1 MNKTKTIGVSGA
13 AGSFSE
19 EAALHYCQTEK
30 IKDFNIKYLVS
41 VERVLKN
48 IEQDKIDLGIFPIEN
63 SNGGI
68 VYESVYAMAKH
79 LFNIKKLFEI
89 DIHHN
94 LLTKPGIKGK
104 DIRKIASHDQAL
116 KQCKMYL
123 RRKWPQAE
131 IIEWADTA
139 KAARDL
145 KEGKLPQDCAVIAP
159 KKSAEIYGLNILEEA
174 IQDLKFNF
182 TTFLAIKNGLKK
194 K

>member
-1 MNKTKTIGVSGA
+1 MKKTKIIGVSGA

-19 EAALHYCQTEK
+19 EAALHYCHDEE
-30 IKDFNIKYLVS
+30 IKDFNIKYLIS

-48 IEQDKIDLGIFPIEN
+48 IEQGKIDLGIFPIEN

-68 VYESVYAMAKH
+68 VYESVYAMAKY

-104 DIRKIASHDQAL
+104 DIKRIASHDQAL

-123 RRKWPQAE
+123 RRKWPHAE

-145 KEGKLPQDCAVIAP
+145 KENKLPKDCAVIAP
-159 KKSAEIYGLNILEEA
+159 KKSAEIYGLDILEEA

-182 TTFLAIKNGLKK
+182 TTFLAIKNGVKNK
-194 K
+194 